1 MLDKSDE
8 KTIEKIVVKS
18 VMVAMDQL
26 ITPQL
31 DDIYNKLEE
40 HDKRF
45 EKIDKKLSGHD
56 EKFASHEEKLEE
68 LQMTID
74 RVEMKLDGEVRRDD
88 LQDDKI
94 AELDKKVLKL
104 AKSKA

>member
-1 MLDKSDE
+1 MLDKNDE

-31 DDIYNKLEE
+31 DDIYSKLEE

-45 EKIDKKLSGHD
+45 EKIDNKLIEHD
-56 EKFASHEEKLEE
+56 DKFEE
-68 LQMTID
+68 LQMTVD
-74 RVEMKLDGEVRRDD
+74 RLEMKLDAEVRRDD